1 MKGTVTINRVD
12 DCSIEVL
19 GVRYYDEEYVSE
31 MMRREHQRGLREGQ
45 QVHVAQFKPIQQE
58 EISFFSRY
66 KED

>member
-1 MKGTVTINRVD
+1 MNDTVTINRVD
-12 DCSIEVL
+12 DCSIEIL

-31 MMRREHQRGLREGQ
+31 MMRREYQRGLREGQ
-45 QVHVAQFKPIQQE
+45 LIHIAHVEPINQE